1 MKVALAILAL
11 AAVAHAEPYTV
22 ADMRVELPSG
32 WVELPDMSQA
42 AEKSLVTGAFTG
54 GAKVHGQD
62 PAFSIVAWLSGKK
75 KKGGTV
81 RAELETLHASMKNSL
96 QDGAK
101 LLRYDVTE
109 TANRITVGFEV
120 ERDKLRLIG
129 TIVGAMQKGGV
140 LRGWMAACGFAASMD
155 SHARPQCEQVI
166 GTFQVTLPD
175 AELVPLEPKKK

>member
-1 MKVALAILAL
+1 MKVALALLAL
-11 AAVAHAEPYTV
+11 AAIAHAEPYAV
-22 ADMRVELPSG
+22 ADMRVEIPGG
-32 WVELPDMSQA
+32 WVELPDLSQA
-42 AEKSLVTGAFTG
+42 VEKSLVTGAFSG

-75 KKGGTV
+75 KKSGTV
-81 RAELETLHASMKNSL
+81 RTELETLHASMKNSL

-120 ERDKLRLIG
+120 ERDKLKI
-129 TIVGAMQKGGV
+129 

-175 AELVPLEPKKK
+175 AELLPLEPRKK